1 MNELA
6 NRFQEFRQSKE
17 EPILVLMVYE
27 TPTNPCSERQILIK
41 YFNSKGIDCQELKY
55 PI

>member
-1 MNELA
+1 MEKLA
-6 NRFQEFRQSKE
+6 NKFQKFRRLKE